1 MSRRQSVL
9 FGARVTGHVMWW
21 IFVVSALFA
30 GGISWWRE
38 YSAVD
43 ASFVSGL
50 YGFTIYTPTTGAGY
64 IDLASSPSPQWWQDP
79 AVYALTAFVLL
90 VVAAV
95 VDAIATR
102 QVLSGIVTVLVPFVA
117 LALFALATPGA
128 INGVFLHS
136 AVALL
141 LVLVGVAVREVWMR
155 ALAPNVQDWHHE

>member
-9 FGARVTGHVMWW
+9 FGARITGHIMWW

-38 YSAVD
+38 YAAID

-79 AVYALTAFVLL
+79 AVYALTAFVLV
-90 VVAAV
+90 VVASV
-95 VDAIATR
+95 VDAIAAR
-102 QVLSGIVTVLVPFVA
+102 QLLSGIVTVLVPFVA
-117 LALFALATPGA
+117 LALFVLAAPGA

-136 AVALL
+136 TVALM
-141 LVLVGVAVREVWMR
+141 LVLVGVAIREVWMR
-155 ALAPNVQDWHHE
+155 ALAPSVPAEHHE